1 VTTTAQPAPTDLAKG
16 ATPATTPLATNS
28 PAATSAARPATG
40 AAPLSPPDAQR
51 AALRDLVALATEAA
65 TTEARLDRELKS
77 ALTAAA
83 ETLDKD
89 AKAIRFRADAELA
102 QAAQSHQSALA
113 DIARQH
119 AAALQAV
126 RQVEVPARKRA
137 EAEVEQAKQLVARKI
152 KEAAWLADSDLEV
165 ALNTLAV
172 EEKRLTAEVGGQLAH
187 LAGQEKA
194 AVDRA
199 TTFGHRPSPDE
210 LAAAKV
216 PAPTEPIAR
225 GDAATPTE
233 PIAPEGASASGA
245 ATAPNEAAAP
255 TEAIAPAVSAVPGL
269 AVAPP
274 PEPVD
279 PDPAATFAARQ
290 QAVDKA
296 LRHLSGLALPR
307 VFVGATP
314 VLILFLLAAIS
325 GGLGWYL
332 GGIAE
337 PHVPTIVGAVGG
349 TLAVAVACGLALR
362 RTARRQV
369 RAAFADTTA
378 ALAAAR
384 RAAAVRLAQ
393 AADARAKAK
402 SRAQH
407 KRESEL
413 RYVKEKYTPGA
424 TNARRKME
432 AALQQIDAQAA
443 QGRLEADAARA
454 AALAD
459 TAESDRRTTLL
470 LRQALDAD
478 LAAAQAAHD
487 RLVADARQA
496 YDAART
502 ELQDR
507 LRDGLATIEAPM
519 AATRSAGNQA
529 PQDWESPD
537 WAAWKPT
544 KAFASAVRFGRLHVD
559 LMKFAR
565 ASAAAKPAAP
575 VAPADAGDHRDDAFS
590 HMYGSP
596 GGNGNGS
603 APPAEAGEPA
613 GDATAPEV
621 RLALP
626 PPFDLP
632 ATLAFPSRASM
643 LVRADRDGRA
653 DAIKVVQMAMAR
665 LLVSLPPGRVH
676 FTLLD
681 PVGLGQNFAGF
692 MHLADHDDRL
702 VGGRIWTETEQVDQR
717 MNDLTG
723 HMETIIQKYLRNE
736 FETIDDYN
744 AQAGELAEP
753 YRFLVVCDFPS
764 KFSDESLRRLSSIAT
779 SGARCGVYTIVLHD
793 TRQSLPHGST
803 VLDDL
808 QSHSVTLKQVENRFV
823 WQDEVFEQFPMSFDP
838 PPSELALT
846 KILDK
851 VGKAAKEAARVEVPF
866 DTIAPKPEQFWT
878 QDSALDVHVPVGRSG
893 ATRLQQLRLG
903 RGVAQHVL
911 IAGKT
916 GSGKSTLLNALVTNL
931 AMWYS
936 PDQVEFYLVDFKKG
950 VEFKTY
956 ATHNLPHARAI
967 AVESDREFGLSVLQ
981 KLDAELTRRGELFRA
996 AGVQDL
1002 GAYRKSSNPQ
1012 QIPRTLLIVDEFQE
1026 FFSEDDK
1033 LAQESSVLLDR
1044 LVRQGRA
1051 FGIHCLLGSQTI
1063 AGAGGLPRSTI
1074 GQMAVRIALM
1084 TSEADSQLIL
1094 GDNNSAARLLS
1105 RPGEAI
1111 YNDQGGLVEGNSP
1124 FQVAWLSDE
1133 RKDGYLARVR
1143 QMADTR
1149 GVRFPGPIV
1158 FEGNA
1163 PADLAKNPRLAELI
1177 SGAAPQ
1183 PGAPR
1188 AYIGEPVAI
1197 KEPTFVPMRRQSGS
1211 NVLVIGQAEDAALAT
1226 MTAALISLAAQ
1237 LPPSAV
1243 SEEPSGSATAP
1254 ELAPS
1259 GLSLDLEAPPAPPFT
1274 APRFYVFDAT
1284 PADSSLAGTFA
1295 QVKDALPRHDVRI
1308 VECRATEAAINEI
1321 AAELTRRREAQE
1333 LSGPPVYLFV
1343 YGLQR
1348 YRVLRKGED
1357 DFSFAPS
1364 FGADAAPKPADP
1376 GKQFAEILKEGP
1388 AHGVHVFTW
1397 ADTATA
1403 VDRTLD
1409 RGSMKEFD
1417 ARVLFQ
1423 MGANDSSNLIDSP
1436 AANKLGFHRALV
1448 YSEEQGVMEK
1458 FRPYAVPTAAL
1469 LGKLRE
1475 RFGA

>member
-1 VTTTAQPAPTDLAKG
+1 
-16 ATPATTPLATNS
+16 
-28 PAATSAARPATG
+28 SAAE
-40 AAPLSPPDAQR
+40 
-51 AALRDLVALATEAA
+51 VEAA
-65 TTEARLDRELKS
+65 V
-77 ALTAAA
+77 AAA
-83 ETLDKD
+83 EDANRQLTGDIEKKHALDQ
-89 AKAIRFRADAELA
+89 
-102 QAAQSHQSALA
+102 QAAKLAHERQAGEAKRKHDQERSAL
-113 DIARQH
+113 
-119 AAALQAV
+119 
-126 RQVEVPARKRA
+126 
-137 EAEVEQAKQLVARKI
+137 EA
-152 KEAAWLADSDLEV
+152 
-165 ALNTLAV
+165 
-172 EEKRLTAEVGGQLAH
+172 
-187 LAGQEKA
+187 
-194 AVDRA
+194 
-199 TTFGHRPSPDE
+199 
-210 LAAAKV
+210 
-216 PAPTEPIAR
+216 
-225 GDAATPTE
+225 
-233 PIAPEGASASGA
+233 
-245 ATAPNEAAAP
+245 
-255 TEAIAPAVSAVPGL
+255 
-269 AVAPP
+269 
-274 PEPVD
+274 
-279 PDPAATFAARQ
+279 
-290 QAVDKA
+290 
-296 LRHLSGLALPR
+296 
-307 VFVGATP
+307 
-314 VLILFLLAAIS
+314 
-325 GGLGWYL
+325 
-332 GGIAE
+332 
-337 PHVPTIVGAVGG
+337 
-349 TLAVAVACGLALR
+349 
-362 RTARRQV
+362 
-369 RAAFADTTA
+369 
-378 ALAAAR
+378 
-384 RAAAVRLAQ
+384 
-393 AADARAKAK
+393 
-402 SRAQH
+402 
-407 KRESEL
+407 
-413 RYVKEKYTPGA
+413 
-424 TNARRKME
+424 
-432 AALQQIDAQAA
+432 
-443 QGRLEADAARA
+443 
-454 AALAD
+454 
-459 TAESDRRTTLL
+459 
-470 LRQALDAD
+470 
-478 LAAAQAAHD
+478 
-487 RLVADARQA
+487 
-496 YDAART
+496 
-502 ELQDR
+502 R
-507 LRDGLATIEAPM
+507 LRDGLRTIRAPIEAM
-519 AATRSAGNQA
+519 AGAARVA
-529 PQDWESPD
+529 PDDWDAPE
-537 WAAWKPT
+537 WQAWKPAT
-544 KAFASAVRFGRLHVD
+544 TFASAVRFGKLTVD
-559 LMKFAR
+559 LLKVAR
-565 ASAAAKPAAP
+565 ESGRKKPRAAAPEPDAHSATPWFSITDDHHGHAHDPHHAA
-575 VAPADAGDHRDDAFS
+575 AAGGGEDDE
-590 HMYGSP
+590 H
-596 GGNGNGS
+596 
-603 APPAEAGEPA
+603 PPA
-613 GDATAPEV
+613 EV

-632 ATLAFPSRASM
+632 ATLAFPRRSS
-643 LVRADRDGRA
+643 LLIQADREGRA
-653 DAIKVVQMAMAR
+653 DAVRAVQMAMAR
-665 LLVSLPPGRVH
+665 LLVSLPAGRVR

-681 PVGLGQNFAGF
+681 PIGLGQNFAGF
-692 MHLADHDDRL
+692 MHLADHDDQL
-702 VGGRIWTETEQVDQR
+702 VGGRIWTEGDQIDQR
-717 MNDLTG
+717 LNDLTG
-723 HMETIIQKYLRNE
+723 HMETVIQKYLRNE

-753 YRFLVVCDFPS
+753 YRFLVVCDFPA
-764 KFSDESLRRLSSIAT
+764 KFSDESLRRLSSVAT

-793 TRQSLPHGST
+793 TRQGLPHGST

-823 WQDEVFEQFPMSFDP
+823 WQDEVFEQFPLAFDP

-878 QDSALDVHVPVGRSG
+878 QDSGGDVHVPVGRSG

-956 ATHNLPHARAI
+956 ATNNLPHARAI

-1002 GAYRKSSNPQ
+1002 GAYRKTPDPQ

-1133 RKDGYLARVR
+1133 RKDAYLARVR
-1143 QMADTR
+1143 QLADQR
-1149 GVRFPGPIV
+1149 GTRFPGPIV

-1163 PADLAKNPRLAELI
+1163 PADLAKNPRLFELLN
-1177 SGAAPQ
+1177 GGQPQ

-1197 KEPTFVPMRRQSGS
+1197 KEPTFVPMRRQSGA

-1237 LPPSAV
+1237 LPPKSDGGAPGASAAAD
-1243 SEEPSGSATAP
+1243 SDGAPSFDAAP
-1254 ELAPS
+1254 ASGLGS
-1259 GLSLDLEAPPAPPFT
+1259 GLSMDLEPPPGPPFA

-1295 QVKDALPRHDVRI
+1295 QVRDALPRHDVRL
-1308 VECRATEAAINEI
+1308 VEWRATESAIDEV
-1321 AAELTRRREAQE
+1321 AKELARRRESQD
-1333 LSGPPVYLFV
+1333 LSAPPVYLFV

-1348 YRVLRKGED
+1348 YRVLRKSED
-1357 DFSFAPS
+1357 EFSFGGG
-1364 FGADAAPKPADP
+1364 FGSDPATPKPADP

-1458 FRPYAVPTAAL
+1458 FRPYAVPGSGL
-1469 LGKLRE
+1469 LAKLRE
-1475 RFGA
+1475 RFGG